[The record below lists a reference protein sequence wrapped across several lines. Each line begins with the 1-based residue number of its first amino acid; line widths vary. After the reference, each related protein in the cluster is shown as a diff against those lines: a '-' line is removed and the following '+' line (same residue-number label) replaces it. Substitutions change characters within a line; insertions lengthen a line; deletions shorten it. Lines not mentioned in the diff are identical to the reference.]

1 MELTD
6 KQRKI
11 EEIRENLK
19 KTKQET
25 KRELEELKILHNKTR
40 ENEEKR
46 NLEKIREFEK
56 AIDWENR
63 T

>member
-56 AIDWENR
+56 AID
-63 T
+63 